1 MPSKQRDRPRGPGLE
16 PSRRG
21 RPTTRCYSGRVDAK
35 GACQVGSQ
43 YPKYAELNDDAL
55 DRVKALELELDAC
68 LVAFKPEFKVAD
80 LDRDQ
85 LTRLRAL
92 EQEIGAELVCYRR
105 A

>member
-1 MPSKQRDRPRGPGLE
+1 M
-16 PSRRG
+16 
-21 RPTTRCYSGRVDAK
+21 
-35 GACQVGSQ
+35 GSQ